1 MGAEGVQ
8 FEREYSRDRSESGQQ
23 LQGVS
28 KNIEALDG
36 VEPGVHRLAKAVD
49 LSSLDAS
56 EEDKIQAM
64 MTQSTQDY
72 NPSNYMKIRGAN
84 QIGEVPVTYRCY
96 KCHQQGHW
104 IKNCP
109 LSVNQVKEEF

>member
-1 MGAEGVQ
+1 M
-8 FEREYSRDRSESGQQ
+8 RPPKDRSESGQQ

-28 KNIEALDG
+28 KN
-36 VEPGVHRLAKAVD
+36 AVD